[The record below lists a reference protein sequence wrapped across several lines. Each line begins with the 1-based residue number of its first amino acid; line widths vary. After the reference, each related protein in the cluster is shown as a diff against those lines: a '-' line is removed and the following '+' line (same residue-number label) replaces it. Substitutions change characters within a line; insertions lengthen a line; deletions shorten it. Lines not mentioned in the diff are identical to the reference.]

1 MRKAVAIG
9 LSGLVIYSYSG
20 VGHSSLKPLASA
32 VSHQYTHLID
42 NNQSLPLNRLS
53 QSVLIAERTVSLSK
67 FTQIASVTFITGG
80 SGWILAM
87 LNLKMHLFRP
97 VKNADIT

>member
-80 SGWILAM
+80 SRLDFGNVEFEDASVQACQ
-87 LNLKMHLFRP
+87 KRG
-97 VKNADIT
+97 